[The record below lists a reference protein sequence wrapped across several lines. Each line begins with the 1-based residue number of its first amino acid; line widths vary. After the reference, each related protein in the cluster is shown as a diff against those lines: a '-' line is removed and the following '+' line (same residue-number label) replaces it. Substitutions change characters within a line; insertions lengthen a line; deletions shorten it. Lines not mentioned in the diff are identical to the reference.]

1 MDHFNFNHVHGE
13 SPSVST
19 DVEDAV
25 RRTLDSIPGA
35 DVVLTEVA
43 LKLAKQVD
51 QGGNVA
57 AASRELRMCMNA
69 LRDSDSAVVADDDL
83 DELQAKRDAR
93 RKANG

>member
-1 MDHFNFNHVHGE
+1 MDDFNLIHGDTPHVQ
-13 SPSVST
+13 T

-25 RRTLDSIPGA
+25 RRALDSIPGA
-35 DVVLTEVA
+35 DVVLTQVA
-43 LKLAKQVD
+43 LKLARQVD

-57 AASRELRMCMNA
+57 APSRELRMCMNA

-83 DELQAKRDAR
+83 DELQAKREAR